1 MAGRVT
7 LWVAL
12 AALATFCFA
21 MASRAGR
28 DVLDDQQ
35 IPRLDKA
42 TEHFMCA
49 LWVGLGTL
57 VGGFVFF
64 DVFLFFNPEPPS
76 LNAVPTR

>member
-12 AALATFCFA
+12 AALATFFFA

-49 LWVGLGTL
+49 LWVGSAPLW
-57 VGGFVFF
+57 VASS
-64 DVFLFFNPEPPS
+64 S
-76 LNAVPTR
+76 LMCSSSSILSRLR